1 MNEQEKAK
9 AKVTPKP
16 KTNEGADEQARQE
29 EQAATVEIE
38 AAAQPAA
45 VELPAE
51 VVELAAAVQELGG
64 VNAIREAIQSIQ
76 VNARRMRGELVDRLI
91 ANRQCKFTKE
101 RLDAMSLEDLETLER
116 TLRPADYQGRSGVT
130 SNAFLDDSEEWE
142 EYKAPVA
149 EKNGAAAA

>member
-16 KTNEGADEQARQE
+16 KTNEGADEQAHQE
-29 EQAATVEIE
+29 EQAATVEAEIT
-38 AAAQPAA
+38 AQPAA

-51 VVELAAAVQELGG
+51 VVELAATVKELGG
-64 VNAIREAIQSIQ
+64 VNAIREAIQTIQ
-76 VNARRMRGELVDRLI
+76 VNAQRMRSELVARLV
-91 ANRQCKFTKE
+91 ANRQCKFTQE
-101 RLDAMSLEDLETLER
+101 RLDAMPLEDLEALER
-116 TLRPADYQGRSGVT
+116 TLRPVDYQGRNGVT
-130 SNAFLDDSEEWE
+130 SNAFLDDDGEWE